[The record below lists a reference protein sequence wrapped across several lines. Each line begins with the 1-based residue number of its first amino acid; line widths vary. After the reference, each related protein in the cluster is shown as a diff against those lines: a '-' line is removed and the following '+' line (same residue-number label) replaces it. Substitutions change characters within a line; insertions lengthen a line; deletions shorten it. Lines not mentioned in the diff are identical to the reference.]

1 MLRTLR
7 RYWLL
12 VPILTSLA
20 TQCDEAPRGMPPTV
34 VTSIEVKLLSL
45 PAPLPADMQEFDN
58 CLNRMQRVNHIEP
71 SWRAGKLVPF
81 VESGPNIF
89 TVRFFDVPLDFQN
102 TMTVHDVNECRRDPK
117 AFGHVTTGVTVN
129 GTPVTQVVG
138 TGVLVFI
145 VSSDGVVQ

>member
-89 TVRFFDVPLDFQN
+89 TVRFFKICLIF
-102 TMTVHDVNECRRDPK
+102 
-117 AFGHVTTGVTVN
+117 
-129 GTPVTQVVG
+129 VV
-138 TGVLVFI
+138 FNI
-145 VSSDGVVQ
+145 